1 MAVSK
6 LSTNRLSSK
15 TIYSSM
21 LAGNPKYVPSSFN
34 FIATA
39 TVSSPVSSITF
50 SSIPSTYKH
59 LQIRGICRNTANV
72 GGDAPGMR
80 FNSDTASNYSLHN
93 INANGTS
100 ATVFNLASDTN
111 AMFGYNTADA
121 SYGSNIFAS
130 IVVDIL
136 DYADTNKYKTL
147 FSRYGSDNNGSPRN
161 NGLMTA
167 NWRST
172 SAISSITLAPYPF
185 TTNTWVAGTTFALY
199 GME

>member
-6 LSTNRLSSK
+6 LSTNKLSSK

-21 LAGNPKYVPSSFN
+21 LAGNPKYVPSAFN
-34 FIATA
+34 FIAST
-39 TVSSPVSSITF
+39 TVSTPVSSIVF

-80 FNSDTASNYSLHN
+80 FNSDSASNYSHHTVN
-93 INANGTS
+93 SNGTS
-100 ATVFNLASDTN
+100 ISLFNSGSDTI

-121 SYGSNIFAS
+121 SYSSNIFTS
-130 IVVDIL
+130 TVIEIL
-136 DYADTNKYKTL
+136 DYANTNKYKTL
-147 FSRYGSDNNGSPRN
+147 FTRYGSDNNGTPRN
-161 NGLMTA
+161 TGLTTA

-172 SAISSITLAPYPF
+172 SAITSISLAPYPNS
-185 TTNTWVAGTTFALY
+185 TNTWVSGTTFALY